1 MIDKK
6 FERNVFKMFISNI
19 LIVLS
24 GVISGFILPNILG
37 VTGYGYYKIFNLYTT
52 YIVFC
57 DLGLAN
63 GIYLLFGGYS
73 FDTLPKEKF
82 RLYFKVLCIIQL
94 FFTIAFI
101 MISISFMKGE
111 YIFIFFML
119 GLFLIVNNI
128 SNYFEK
134 ISIAIGEFD
143 ALSFRNTLKSFMS
156 LIIVLLLWLL
166 KILNVNLV
174 LYRAYVVLFFGVY
187 LILSV
192 QYCIFYKSISFGKS
206 VSFKEER
213 ANIFKALKVG
223 CMLLMADMIA
233 NLILTI
239 DRQFVSILFDINIY
253 SIYSFA
259 YSMLKIIVI
268 AISAISTVLYPSL
281 KRMNKAEMKNSYTKT
296 LIVIMIIAFNSQLAY
311 YPLCIVVNYF
321 LPNYIES
328 LNIFRVLFPSITINI
343 IISMIII
350 NHYKALQKQNL
361 YFVITS
367 IVLAISVILNFLAY
381 MVTHKPIGFSIA
393 SVITMVVWYL
403 ISDYYISREYNIRN
417 FKELLFMM
425 VNILGY
431 YIISFE
437 VQNYYCGFIFN
448 TLFII
453 VICLIFYKNQTIN
466 LFFRRKKGI

>member
-1 MIDKK
+1 MA
-6 FERNVFKMFISNI
+6 VSSSTIS
-19 LIVLS
+19 
-24 GVISGFILPNILG
+24 
-37 VTGYGYYKIFNLYTT
+37 
-52 YIVFC
+52 
-57 DLGLAN
+57 
-63 GIYLLFGGYS
+63 
-73 FDTLPKEKF
+73 
-82 RLYFKVLCIIQL
+82 
-94 FFTIAFI
+94 
-101 MISISFMKGE
+101 
-111 YIFIFFML
+111 IFIFFML

-393 SVITMVVWYL
+393 SVITMVFWYL

>member
-1 MIDKK
+1 
-6 FERNVFKMFISNI
+6 
-19 LIVLS
+19 
-24 GVISGFILPNILG
+24 
-37 VTGYGYYKIFNLYTT
+37 
-52 YIVFC
+52 
-57 DLGLAN
+57 
-63 GIYLLFGGYS
+63 
-73 FDTLPKEKF
+73 
-82 RLYFKVLCIIQL
+82 
-94 FFTIAFI
+94 
-101 MISISFMKGE
+101 
-111 YIFIFFML
+111 
-119 GLFLIVNNI
+119 
-128 SNYFEK
+128 
-134 ISIAIGEFD
+134 
-143 ALSFRNTLKSFMS
+143 
-156 LIIVLLLWLL
+156 
-166 KILNVNLV
+166 
-174 LYRAYVVLFFGVY
+174 
-187 LILSV
+187 
-192 QYCIFYKSISFGKS
+192 
-206 VSFKEER
+206 
-213 ANIFKALKVG
+213 
-223 CMLLMADMIA
+223 
-233 NLILTI
+233 
-239 DRQFVSILFDINIY
+239 
-253 SIYSFA
+253 
-259 YSMLKIIVI
+259 
-268 AISAISTVLYPSL
+268 
-281 KRMNKAEMKNSYTKT
+281 
-296 LIVIMIIAFNSQLAY
+296 MIIAFNSQLAY

-393 SVITMVVWYL
+393 SVITMVFWYL